1 MEFVVSTQYLEN
13 YGAHCEDGKFSSGN
27 SYWKFKNGSDYLV
40 TGLDRP
46 QDAMAFVMAA
56 FSINTIAQKEFPIG
70 VQTLSEWQDQISEY
84 SEDYQ
89 QFLCERLIP
98 VNPSNMNMK
107 EAA

>member
-1 MEFVVSTQYLEN
+1 
-13 YGAHCEDGKFSSGN
+13 
-27 SYWKFKNGSDYLV
+27 
-40 TGLDRP
+40 
-46 QDAMAFVMAA
+46 MAA
-56 FSINTIAQKEFPIG
+56 FSINTIAQKEFPIS

-98 VNPSNMNMK
+98 VNPNNMNVK